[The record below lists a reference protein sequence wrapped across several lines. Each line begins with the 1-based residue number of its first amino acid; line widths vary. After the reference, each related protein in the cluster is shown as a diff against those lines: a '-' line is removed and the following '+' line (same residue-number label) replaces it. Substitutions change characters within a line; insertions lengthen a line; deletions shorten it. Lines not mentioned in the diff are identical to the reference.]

1 MIKNLIQ
8 GDRLILKSIPV
19 TGLSYSTGA
28 EAYFIKYEENSDLFI
43 SLDTSG
49 KKAFIIPYRA
59 VIKAYDHLTG
69 AIKYERDPACAI

>member
-1 MIKNLIQ
+1 MINNLIQ

-19 TGLSYSTGA
+19 VGISYSTGA
-28 EAYFIKYEENSDLFI
+28 EVYFIKYEENSDLFI
-43 SLDTSG
+43 SLDMSG
-49 KKAFIIPYRA
+49 KKAFIIPYHA